1 MEPLSPEL
9 TKLLTLAEK
18 LCEAS
23 KLSYGHNGLRM
34 TELLV
39 AINEYELAKEQY
51 IDAVEREVAKFN
63 KYYG

>member
-1 MEPLSPEL
+1 MEPLNPEL
-9 TKLLTLAEK
+9 SQLLTLAEK

-23 KLSYGHNGLRM
+23 KLSYGHDGLRM
-34 TELLV
+34 TELLI

-51 IDAVEREVAKFN
+51 IDAAEREVLRFN